1 MLGLQEFLMAQS
13 TRLVVVIEYQ
23 KDKMVYIEI
32 DNFQIDKSLWEI
44 KPLFDP
50 VLIDNILLVYAD
62 YQYVWNE
69 GRLTD
74 KQKDGI
80 LVHIKNKYYTDLK
93 RRNEKLEAEIEY
105 YINIVRQLQDELNE
119 KGKDRRYKK

>member
-1 MLGLQEFLMAQS
+1 MAQS